1 MKKIFL
7 TLVFLLLSFKNYS
20 NANTGNLVIVTSFSK
35 DLTEKF
41 KTEFEKKYPGIKV
54 EILQKG
60 TPAGVKYIQ
69 ETKSNN
75 ATDLFWVS
83 APDANEV
90 LKKDSLLVKY
100 TPKVSGIPEKIGS
113 YPVHDKDGYYLG
125 FAASGYGI
133 MWNTR
138 YLSANKLPKPK
149 EWSDLIKPIY
159 YNHIG
164 MSSPSRSGTTH
175 LTLEAILQGE
185 GFLKGWQTIKF
196 ISGNFKTVAATSFA
210 VPDGVNSGDFGIG
223 IVIDFFGLSSA
234 ASGFPVEF
242 VYPTITA
249 LVPANI
255 AIIKNAP
262 NQKNAELFIEF
273 LLSNEGQ
280 TILLD
285 PKIRRLPVNPETYSK
300 APKDYPNPYKDK
312 SIGKAVNF
320 DVNLSEK
327 RYSVINALFDAMITY
342 RLNDLK
348 EAVAAINK
356 AEIAL
361 AKKENAQ
368 SRLLIKEAKELVAKL
383 PITEAQAND
392 PAFNAIFT
400 KSRIDAK
407 DNEKYAGTRQA
418 EIEADWDKQI
428 VSNYSKAKEKA
439 QQALK
444 SL

>member
-1 MKKIFL
+1 MKKFYIILFC
-7 TLVFLLLSFKNYS
+7 LLFFFQTNSFS
-20 NANTGNLVIVTSFSK
+20 NTGNLVIVTSFSK

-41 KTEFEKKYPGIKV
+41 KTEFEKKYPSIKV

-90 LKKDSLLVKY
+90 LKKSSLLFKY
-100 TPKVSGIPEKIGS
+100 TPKVKGIPEKIGS
-113 YPVHDKDGYYLG
+113 YPIHDKDGFYLG

-149 EWSDLIKPIY
+149 EWSDLINPIF
-159 YNHIG
+159 YNHVG

-185 GFLKGWQTIKF
+185 GFIKGWQTMKLM
-196 ISGNFKTVAATSFA
+196 SGNFKTVAATSFA

-242 VYPTITA
+242 AYPTITA
-249 LVPANI
+249 VVPANI

-262 NQKNAELFIEF
+262 NQKNAELFVEF
-273 LLSNEGQ
+273 LLSPEGQ

-285 PKIRRLPVNPETYSK
+285 PKIRRLPVNPETYEK
-300 APKDYPNPYKDK
+300 APKDFPNPFKDK

-320 DVNLSEK
+320 DVDLSEK
-327 RYSVINALFDAMITY
+327 RYNVINALFDSMITY
-342 RLNDLK
+342 RLDELK
-348 EAVAAINK
+348 EALSLISK
-356 AEIAL
+356 AETAL
-361 AKKENAQ
+361 AKKNNAQ
-368 SRLLIKEAKELVAKL
+368 AKVLIQEAKDLVLKL

-400 KSRIDAK
+400 KSRLQPK
-407 DNEKYAGTRQA
+407 DNEKYSGTRQA
-418 EIEADWDKQI
+418 EVEAEWDKQI
-428 VSNYSKAKEKA
+428 ISNYTKAKEKA

>member
-1 MKKIFL
+1 MKKTFL
-7 TLVFLLLSFKNYS
+7 ILSFLLFLFNNNSYS
-20 NANTGNLVIVTSFSK
+20 NTGNLVIITSFSK

-41 KTEFEKKYPGIKV
+41 KTEFEKKYPNIKT

-83 APDANEV
+83 APDAMEV
-90 LKKDSLLVKY
+90 LKKDALLSKY
-100 TPKVSGIPEKIGS
+100 SPKVKGIPEKIGS
-113 YPVHDKDGYYLG
+113 FPVHDKDGFYLG

-138 YLSANKLPKPK
+138 YVSANKIPKPK

-159 YNHIG
+159 YNHVS

-185 GFLKGWQTIKF
+185 GFLKGWQTMKF

-210 VPDGVNSGDFGIG
+210 VPDGVNSGDVGIG

-255 AIIKNAP
+255 ALIKNAP

-273 LLSNEGQ
+273 ILSSEGQ
-280 TILLD
+280 AILLD
-285 PKIRRLPVNPETYSK
+285 PKIRRLPVNPETYSM
-300 APKDYPNPYKDK
+300 APKDYPNPFKDK

-320 DVNLSEK
+320 DVNLSEV
-327 RYSVINALFDAMITY
+327 RYSVINALFDSMITY

-348 EAVAAINK
+348 EAVSAINK
-356 AEIAL
+356 AEAAL
-361 AKKENAQ
+361 AKKDNAQ
-368 SRLLIKEAKELVAKL
+368 AKTLIKEAKELISKL

-400 KSRIDAK
+400 KSRLKEK
-407 DNEKYAGTRQA
+407 DNEQYAGTRQA
-418 EIEADWDKQI
+418 EIEAQWDKEI

-439 QQALK
+439 QLALK

>member
-1 MKKIFL
+1 MKKLFIIL
-7 TLVFLLLSFKNYS
+7 FLLLLGFKT
-20 NANTGNLVIVTSFSK
+20 NAFANSGNLVIVTSFSK

-41 KTEFEKKYPGIKV
+41 KTEFEKKYPSIKV

-90 LKKDSLLVKY
+90 LKKDSLLFKY
-100 TPKVSGIPEKIGS
+100 TPKVKGIPEKIGS
-113 YPVHDKDGYYLG
+113 YPTHDKDGYYLG

-138 YLSANKLPKPK
+138 YLSANKIPKPK
-149 EWSDLIKPIY
+149 EWSDLIKPVY
-159 YNHIG
+159 YNHVG

-185 GFLKGWQTIKF
+185 GFSKGWNTMKF
-196 ISGNFKTVAATSFA
+196 IAGNFKTVAATSFA

-242 VYPTITA
+242 TYPTITA
-249 LVPANI
+249 VVPANI

-262 NQKNAELFIEF
+262 NQKNAELFVEF
-273 LLSNEGQ
+273 LLSPEGQ

-285 PKIRRLPVNPETYSK
+285 PKISRLPVNPETYAK
-300 APKDYPNPYKDK
+300 APKDFPNPFKDK

-342 RLNDLK
+342 RLNELK
-348 EAVAAINK
+348 EAISSINK
-356 AEIAL
+356 AELAL
-361 AKKENAQ
+361 AKKDNAQ
-368 SRLLIKEAKELVAKL
+368 AKALVKEAKDLVSKL

-392 PAFNAIFT
+392 PAFNVIFT
-400 KSRIDAK
+400 KSRLDAK

-418 EIEADWDKQI
+418 EVEAEWDKQI
-428 VSNYSKAKEKA
+428 VSNYTKAKEKA

-444 SL
+444 FL